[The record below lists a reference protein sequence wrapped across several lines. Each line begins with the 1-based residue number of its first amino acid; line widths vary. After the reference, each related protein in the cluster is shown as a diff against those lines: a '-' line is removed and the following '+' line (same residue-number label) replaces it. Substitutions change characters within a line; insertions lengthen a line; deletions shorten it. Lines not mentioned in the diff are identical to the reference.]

1 MKQILFLF
9 ILVFSLRANDI
20 EILDAYIAAAPPYAR
35 TTAAYMQIK
44 NNSDREI
51 ALISA
56 ESNISDFT
64 EIHTNFYDKGMI
76 KMLKIP
82 EIRIK
87 SKSKISLKPG
97 SFHIMLIGFIHKPT
111 PNSKATLN
119 LSFDNGKTIELENI
133 MVKK

>member
-9 ILVFSLRANDI
+9 ILVFSLKANDI
-20 EILDAYIAAAPPYAR
+20 EILDAYIAAAPPYSR

-56 ESNISDFT
+56 ESNISDFA
-64 EIHTNFYDKGMI
+64 EIHANFHDKGMI

-87 SKSKISLKPG
+87 PKSKISLKPG
-97 SFHIMLIGFIHKPT
+97 SFHIMLIGFSHKPT
-111 PNSKATLN
+111 PSSKVALT
-119 LSFDNGKTIELENI
+119 LSFDNKKTIKLDNVTI
-133 MVKK
+133 KK